1 MNVSV
6 LGLGYIGLPTSIV
19 LALNGHKVKGFDVSG
34 EVVASLNEGHIHI
47 AVSYTHLDVYK
58 RQAHVLLRGQDHR

>member
-6 LGLGYIGLPTSIV
+6 LGLGYIGLPTSII

-47 AVSYTHLDVYK
+47 VENGLQELFETVVGSGMFKAYSDL
-58 RQAHVLLRGQDHR
+58 